1 MNILKVVHA
10 NDGGGVLISEQQQT
24 KELVKKGHNVFGVIV
39 GQGKSIDIYKNLFS
53 HSIFLEELS
62 ISLDGGVIGKLNKSI
77 KTLSYA
83 KKNYK
88 VVVNYINKNKITID
102 SIIFGRVTFVYLCS
116 FIGRSLGSKIFWQM
130 HGSVNHFLTKNY
142 LNFILRFLRV
152 IPIANSKY
160 TRFSIGSI
168 CKNYVYPGFDE
179 SKMID
184 GYCKYRSILG
194 IEKEALI
201 FGFAARI
208 SYDKAQD
215 IVIKAFVESNAINS
229 GAHLI
234 IAGSHE
240 DLKFLNYLQ
249 SLAGELYGKNIHFI
263 GWINDLNNFYSSIDV
278 AISACRGA
286 EAFGI
291 SIVESLSVGVPVIVY
306 YLGGPS
312 EIIENTVNGWL
323 IEDLTVKDY
332 KEAINLVIS
341 DRNNLKNMKS
351 NCIDSAQ
358 QYKAS
363 SNVDKLISILQCK

>member
-24 KELVKKGHNVFGVIV
+24 KELVKKGHSVFGVIV
-39 GQGKSIDIYKNLFS
+39 GQGKSVDIYKNLFD
-53 HSIFLEELS
+53 HSILINDLNFG
-62 ISLDGGVIGKLNKSI
+62 LDGGVISKITKSI
-77 KTLSYA
+77 KTFHYA
-83 KKNYK
+83 IKNYK
-88 VVVNYINKNKITID
+88 VIVNYLNENNINID
-102 SIIFGRVTFVYLCS
+102 SIIFGRVTFIYLCS
-116 FIGRSLGSKIFWQM
+116 FIGRSLGSKVFWQM
-130 HGSVNHFLTKNY
+130 HGSINHFLTKNY
-142 LNFILRFLRV
+142 LNFILRFLRI

-160 TRFSIGSI
+160 TRFSIGNI
-168 CKNYVYPGFDE
+168 CKDYVYPGFDE
-179 SKMID
+179 HKMID

-215 IVIKAFVESNAINS
+215 IVIKAFVESNAIDS

-234 IAGSHE
+234 IAGSY
-240 DLKFLNYLQ
+240 DNLKFLNYLQ
-249 SLAGELYGKNIHFI
+249 SLAGNFYGENIHFI
-263 GWINDLNNFYSSIDV
+263 GWINDLNNFYNSIDV
-278 AISACRGA
+278 AVSACRGA

-291 SIVESLSVGVPVIVY
+291 SIVESLSMGVPVIVY

-351 NCIDSAQ
+351 SCIDSAQ

-363 SNVDKLISILQCK
+363 SNVEKLISILQCK

>member
-24 KELVKKGHNVFGVIV
+24 KELMKKGHNVFGVIV

-62 ISLDGGVIGKLNKSI
+62 ISLDGGVFSKLTKSI
-77 KTLSYA
+77 KTFSYA

-88 VVVNYINKNKITID
+88 VVVNYMNKNKIIID
-102 SIIFGRVTFVYLCS
+102 SIIFGRITFIYLCS

-130 HGSVNHFLTKNY
+130 HGTVKNFLTKIY
-142 LNFILRFLRV
+142 LNFILRFFHV

-160 TRFSIGSI
+160 TKFSIGNV
-168 CKNYVYPGFDE
+168 CKDYVYPGFDE
-179 SKMID
+179 YKMID

-208 SYDKAQD
+208 SHDKAQD
-215 IVIKAFVESNAINS
+215 IVIRAFIESDAINS

-234 IAGSHE
+234 IAGSCD

-249 SLAGELYGKNIHFI
+249 SLAGNFYGKNIHFI

-291 SIVESLSVGVPVIVY
+291 SIVESLSVGVPVIAY

-312 EIIENTVNGWL
+312 ETIENNVNGWL
-323 IEDLTVKDY
+323 VGDLTVKSY
-332 KEAINLVIS
+332 TEAINLVIF
-341 DRNNLKNMKS
+341 DQDNLKNMKS
-351 NCIDSAQ
+351 DCIDSAQ

-363 SNVDKLISILQCK
+363 SNVDKLISILKCK